1 MKKVNLTPKDVL
13 DIMQQIADEINEQ
26 NNQYEACNVEMS
38 IQSSALKNE
47 SLDTDILNGHKYK
60 LLMRNPY
67 VQQNKIIERT
77 FQCKKVYNIESIIL
91 RLTII
96 DSLYSTN
103 ARYSQFSIEELAFR
117 IYSIGSEQNAISYFE
132 SVVSS
137 SNDLYNVFGDKFG
150 IHKNGSVGS
159 KLTSLASKYAYYA
172 LKCDKKSP
180 LGFPIYDSLV
190 KEVYPTIAQLL
201 QINNNVAH
209 HQLGNSPFI
218 QYVQNLNRLR
228 VQIFGNNISRFCSMQ
243 QFDLLD
249 AYLWRLG
256 KLKNGSLT
264 LLFNKQDY
272 VQIIENLFGSNVLNS
287 SLSQLKSSLNISNP
301 KLSFDDLVVL
311 QCKKMTTSAILNG
324 INRPVMNVLIDHCK
338 HLGFL

>member
-1 MKKVNLTPKDVL
+1 M
-13 DIMQQIADEINEQ
+13 
-26 NNQYEACNVEMS
+26 
-38 IQSSALKNE
+38 
-47 SLDTDILNGHKYK
+47 
-60 LLMRNPY
+60 
-67 VQQNKIIERT
+67 
-77 FQCKKVYNIESIIL
+77 
-91 RLTII
+91 
-96 DSLYSTN
+96 
-103 ARYSQFSIEELAFR
+103 
-117 IYSIGSEQNAISYFE
+117 
-132 SVVSS
+132 
-137 SNDLYNVFGDKFG
+137 
-150 IHKNGSVGS
+150 
-159 KLTSLASKYAYYA
+159 
-172 LKCDKKSP
+172 KCDKKSP

-272 VQIIENLFGSNVLNS
+272 VQIIENLLGSNVLNS

-301 KLSFDDLVVL
+301 NLSFDDLVVL
-311 QCKKMTTSAILNG
+311 QCKKMNTSAILNG